1 MLGVF
6 GSRIGV
12 AMLGT
17 ITGII
22 LARSLGPHDR
32 GLLALVLLL
41 PSTLMTLTKFGITQ
55 ANVYCVRREG
65 AALDR
70 VASNSLLLAL
80 LFGGISSGLAW
91 LFRDLLLSTILGGV
105 PVWALALAL
114 WRLPLLLIDNYFWGV
129 LQAMGNFSLYN
140 RRTMAGASLILIL
153 VVVTH
158 FLWRIDLWS
167 AVLIYASVTTLVVSS
182 LLIATR
188 RHIRFGLQPDRAL
201 LGRQVRFGL
210 KSYTQ
215 VLTMHFLFRS
225 DIYLVSYFLG
235 PAETAFY
242 SLALHF
248 TEIILEIP
256 QAVGWVVYPQM
267 ASLQKSDVHRLTA
280 QACRRTILLTA
291 SGGVVAVIGG
301 PIIIP
306 LWYGG
311 AFAAASKPLM
321 FATFGAVMMSVF
333 TILSRDFTSRNR
345 QRVNIQAAAVAL
357 ISNFAFNVYL
367 IPAYG
372 IVGAALATSLA
383 YTLAAIMLLIPFRV
397 EAGIG
402 LRQVLLPT
410 LDDVRFIVNALAD
423 IGRSRWRR
431 WSPKGGVGVATDAT
445 PHD

>member
-17 ITGII
+17 LTGII
-22 LARSLGPHDR
+22 LARGLGPHDR

-65 AALDR
+65 ASLDK
-70 VASNSLLLAL
+70 VASNSLLLAIVL
-80 LFGGISSGLAW
+80 GAVCSGLAW
-91 LFRDLLLSTILGGV
+91 LFRDFLLSTVLGGV
-105 PVWALALAL
+105 PPWALALAL

-140 RRTMAGASLILIL
+140 RRTIAGASLILLL
-153 VVVTH
+153 VAGVRFTSG
-158 FLWRIDLWS
+158 IDLWS
-167 AVLIYASVTTLVVSS
+167 AVLIYASVTTLVVVS

-188 RHIRFGLQPDRAL
+188 RQIPFGLRPDTAL
-201 LGRQVRFGL
+201 LGHQVRFGL

-267 ASLQKSDVHRLTA
+267 ASLQKTDVHRLTA

-291 SGGVVAVIGG
+291 TGGVGAVTLG

-306 LWYGG
+306 MWYGG
-311 AFAAASKPLM
+311 AFAAASKPLV

-402 LRQVLLPT
+402 IRETLLPT
-410 LDDVRFIVNALAD
+410 PDDLRFIVKALAD
-423 IGRSRWRR
+423 IGQSRWRR
-431 WSPKGGVGVATDAT
+431 WSPKSGAGVATDASS
-445 PHD
+445 HD